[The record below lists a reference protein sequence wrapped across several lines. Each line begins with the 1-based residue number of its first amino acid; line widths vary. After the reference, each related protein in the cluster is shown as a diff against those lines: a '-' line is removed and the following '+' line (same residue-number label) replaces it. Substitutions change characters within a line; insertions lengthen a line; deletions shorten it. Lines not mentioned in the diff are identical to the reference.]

1 MWENIDFKQILKL
14 IQIKVFPTLSCDAN
28 LLILDEPTNFLD
40 LMALEALEEFLNSYE
55 GAFILI
61 SHDGYLL
68 ERVHSNKILEI
79 RDMQLNI
86 IENKN

>member
-28 LLILDEPTNFLD
+28 LLILDEQTNFLD